1 MLPSE
6 GSSIL
11 HLCFYNLDWKN
22 RLLPFLP
29 FTKQLHDISVITAF
43 YTSITMSH
51 MDCAIQLRFVCIL
64 LKQIVHI
71 LKLLPWQKLQ
81 ASHTGE
87 YTIHDI
93 EKARSQVT
101 TGQVSS
107 YWTSLSGQK
116 CLQNTSPLWPVN
128 MYTHTKKTKP
138 ETCFHV
144 TELEE
149 NWLSWPMMYFEM

>member
-1 MLPSE
+1 
-6 GSSIL
+6 
-11 HLCFYNLDWKN
+11 
-22 RLLPFLP
+22 
-29 FTKQLHDISVITAF
+29 
-43 YTSITMSH
+43 MSH

-64 LKQIVHI
+64 LNQTVHI

-87 YTIHDI
+87 YTIHDTD
-93 EKARSQVT
+93 KARSQVT

-128 MYTHTKKTKP
+128 MYTHTHKKKQNLKHASTSQSLKKTG
-138 ETCFHV
+138 FHDPWCILKCKQFLHYSITDLRHV
-144 TELEE
+144 DIFMQRTKYKNSQAERTPC
-149 NWLSWPMMYFEM
+149 LSAYFNLIPT